1 MCLIFGI
8 TFHRCSRP
16 TSERQWWFK
25 LEHYFCCS
33 FAWVENRS
41 NHVVEHKAKCQH
53 KKLLRIVLYHCESFF
68 RKNWVNNIWAY
79 VYSHKED
86 RGISQ
91 FYWCEPT
98 FDAADDCNSLHVTAT
113 QCSLYVTYC
122 KGKGM
127 ALNTWNVVA
136 WSKAVGH
143 SSHSDVGCV
152 DFWPIASGAIP
163 AKDQMD
169 PPQHGTISLQ
179 DSWQQE

>member
-1 MCLIFGI
+1 MYIAIKKTEVFL
-8 TFHRCSRP
+8 
-16 TSERQWWFK
+16 
-25 LEHYFCCS
+25 S
-33 FAWVENRS
+33 FIN
-41 NHVVEHKAKCQH
+41 
-53 KKLLRIVLYHCESFF
+53 
-68 RKNWVNNIWAY
+68 VNLHLMQLMT
-79 VYSHKED
+79 V
-86 RGISQ
+86 
-91 FYWCEPT
+91 T
-98 FDAADDCNSLHVTAT
+98 SLHVTAT

-169 PPQHGTISLQ
+169 PPQHGTISRRTA
-179 DSWQQE
+179 DSRSS